1 MNLTRYI
8 TEWINTNPGKAVG
21 VIAGLALGLLI
32 LTFGPIKTLIIILF
46 MLLGFIIGKMVDERI
61 SVVEEFKN
69 IFRRKK

>member
-1 MNLTRYI
+1 MNFTRYI
-8 TEWINTNPGKAVG
+8 TEWINLNPGKAVG
-21 VIAGLALGLLI
+21 IIVGLALGLLI
-32 LTFGPIKTLIIILF
+32 LTFGFIKTLIIILF